1 MAQQLYLKSL
11 LEARRAV
18 AAALLLFILAGC
30 STLTNLFPG
39 SALEFVEPTHGTT
52 VYVGEQ
58 VPVTVSAAPSVR
70 SVHLEVDG
78 SRVTTLGATGDGS
91 FAGTFTPQRTGLLRV
106 TAVAVDDGANQKTTF
121 VDLMAREIQRFS
133 IVVIPDTQG
142 MIEDPNDTMVNQM
155 MDWVVSQKDELN
167 IEFVT
172 QLGDIVQDG
181 SQLDEWQRA
190 DGAFDRLDGVVPYSF
205 ALGNHDY
212 AETFNMGSSTENYEN
227 YFGSARFSG
236 YAWYGGT
243 GPGGTNHYQIFEAGS
258 RRFLHLSLEF
268 EVPGSVGDPSTPLG
282 WARDIIESN
291 PGLPTII
298 STHSYLWDQPGDE
311 GRFPASAR
319 MGYIEDSS
327 GNKTYPGTSGQG
339 IFEALVE
346 PYPQVFMV
354 LNGHWHLGEDG
365 EDGEYHQVSINSAGL
380 PVYEMLSD
388 YQDYPAGGQGWLRI
402 IEFVPEGGAG
412 NEDRINVRTYSP
424 VLDRYQTDANSQFQF
439 DLSFEERWARD

>member
-1 MAQQLYLKSL
+1 MRCYL
-11 LEARRAV
+11 V
-18 AAALLLFILAGC
+18 AALLLFVLAGC
-30 STLTNLFPG
+30 STLTDLFPG

-52 VYVGEQ
+52 VYVDEP
-58 VPVTVSAAPSVR
+58 VPVVINTGPSVR
-70 SVHLEVDG
+70 SVHLEIDG
-78 SRVTTLGATGDGS
+78 NRVATLGATGDGS
-91 FAGTFTPQRTGLLRV
+91 YAGTFTPQRTGLLRV
-106 TAVAVDDGANQKTTF
+106 TAIGVDDGGNEKTTF
-121 VDLMAREIQRFS
+121 VDLTARETQRFS
-133 IVVIPDTQG
+133 IIVIPDTQK
-142 MIEDPNDTMVNQM
+142 MIENPNDTMVNQM

-172 QLGDIVQDG
+172 QLGDIVENG

-190 DGAFDRLDGVVPYSF
+190 DEAFDRLDGVVVPYSA

-227 YFGSARFSG
+227 FFGSKRFSG
-236 YAWYGGT
+236 NTWYGGT
-243 GPGGTNHYQIFEAGS
+243 GPGGTNHYQVFEAGG

-268 EVPGSVGDPSTPLG
+268 EVPGSVNDPSTPLG
-282 WARDIIESN
+282 WARSIIESN
-291 PGLPTII
+291 PDLPTII
-298 STHSYLWDQPGDE
+298 STHSYLWDKPGDE
-311 GRFPASAR
+311 GRFPASAL
-319 MGYIEDSS
+319 MGYVEDSS

-354 LNGHWHLGEDG
+354 LNGHWHEGADG
-365 EDGEYHQVSINSAGL
+365 QDGEYHQVSSNSSGL

-388 YQDYPAGGQGWLRI
+388 YQDYPDGGQGWLRI
-402 IEFVPEGGAG
+402 IEFVPDGGTG
-412 NEDRINVRTYSP
+412 NLDRIWVRTYSP